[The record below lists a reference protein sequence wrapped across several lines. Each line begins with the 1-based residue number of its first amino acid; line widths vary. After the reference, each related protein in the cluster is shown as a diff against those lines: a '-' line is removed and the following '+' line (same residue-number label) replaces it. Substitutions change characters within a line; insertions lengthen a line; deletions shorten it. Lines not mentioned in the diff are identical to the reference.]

1 MQLGDSNTYDLHL
14 KQIFQLGLMIISN
27 NLFHQLLFA
36 FSALLHAKCSLG
48 SLLLLFLELTEF

>member
-1 MQLGDSNTYDLHL
+1 
-14 KQIFQLGLMIISN
+14 MIISN